1 MVLFKVCLFWMIL
14 EQWLFLLRFL
24 WVMVFFVFLRN
35 CMAYHSKKYW
45 KTDLLNR
52 KNWKARWWQYKE
64 EAAFLL
70 RICEIVFGEVQVVVL
85 GSVFKLLLLQIYFAR
100 ETVLVAR
107 DRPTLAEVEA
117 SIGGLFL
124 VVFSNWK
131 EPLPRLVPP
140 PLLPHCYGHCRHQ
153 NHTVYCR
160 LVTQGFQQSF
170 DESITSS
177 IYIYI
182 WPCLWFYFCP
192 EVTFCSQLYRWRCS

>member
-1 MVLFKVCLFWMIL
+1 MVLFKVCLFGMIL

-24 WVMVFFVFLRN
+24 WVMVFLFFLRN

-107 DRPTLAEVEA
+107 DRPTLAEVQAQHWWA
-117 SIGGLFL
+117 SFGGFL
-124 VVFSNWK
+124 KLKGAATTTSTASLTTTLPR
-131 EPLPRLVPP
+131 PLPPP
-140 PLLPHCYGHCRHQ
+140 KP
-153 NHTVYCR
+153 YCI
-160 LVTQGFQQSF
+160 L
-170 DESITSS
+170 
-177 IYIYI
+177 
-182 WPCLWFYFCP
+182 
-192 EVTFCSQLYRWRCS
+192 